1 MLRDAFTRYDTRQS
15 RARDS
20 CTQSC
25 SIFTAMNVPL
35 TPEFIKVLL
44 AASKKQKNNSSAR
57 ARRRA
62 MERALNKY
70 YGNAYSK
77 EGQEDGAS

>member
-1 MLRDAFTRYDTRQS
+1 M
-15 RARDS
+15 
-20 CTQSC
+20 C
-25 SIFTAMNVPL
+25 SIFTLMNEQL
-35 TPEFIKVLL
+35 IKVLQS
-44 AASKKQKNNSSAR
+44 ATKKKKNNGSAR

-70 YGNAYSK
+70 HGYENSQ